1 MDKVE
6 LRKQLKKLRSSLSPE
21 YIISCSHSIA
31 GYILQSEAYQ
41 RAESIM
47 GYLAFGNEISVDYI
61 LSQALADNK
70 KVYVPLVLSATEMQ
84 AARIESMQDFICD
97 RYGIRSVAEPV
108 ESIAPEL
115 LDLILVPAVAFDRQG
130 NRMGMGAGYYDR
142 FLAHVPRKNTCG
154 ITCTALLQEM
164 LPYDVNDV
172 PVAALV
178 DENGIRRIIND

>member
-1 MDKVE
+1 MDKIE
-6 LRKQLKKLRSSLSPE
+6 LRKQLKKLRGSLSPE
-21 YIISCSHSIA
+21 YISHCSNRIA
-31 GYILQSEAYQ
+31 DYILKSEEYK
-41 RAESIM
+41 RAGSIM

-70 KVYVPLVLSATEMQ
+70 KVYVPLVLSATEMK
-84 AARIESMQDFICD
+84 AARIESMQDFIYD

-108 ESIAPEL
+108 ESIMPEL

-142 FLAHVPRKNTCG
+142 FLARVPRKITCG
-154 ITCTALLQEM
+154 ITCTALLQEK

-172 PVAALV
+172 PVAALA